1 MSRRAKGEGS
11 LYQDKSGS
19 WIYQYKED
27 GKRRTKRFQ
36 KKSDAKA
43 FMESQKMYSVP
54 LIRQGMYIRSESD
67 STTVEEWMNTWLE
80 LYAKPSIKLSTY
92 ISYEQ
97 YIRGHIIPQIGSR
110 TMNSLRPIDLQN
122 FFTDRATRGH
132 QMEEGKGLSPKTLTN
147 LRNMMHLAFEQAI
160 REGLIV
166 HNIVE
171 DIRLPKMEK
180 QEMRVLTRKEQE
192 RLIMAARLSPKPSA
206 FGVVFALF
214 TGVRLG
220 ELCALKWEN
229 VDMDQRT
236 VRIVATRSRLQNFD
250 DSIETSTS
258 VETRPSPKTESSR
271 RTIPLMEALYNDL
284 VRYKNDQMRIMRQFP
299 SYNEDGYVFCQENG
313 HPYEPRTYVDEF
325 KRCVKRADIPQAN
338 FHSLRHTFATR
349 ALEQGM
355 DVVVVAKLM
364 GHSDPSVTLK
374 KYAHALPEHQQ
385 ESMDKL
391 GSLYQSEPE
400 PYIADEG
407 PTMCMDF

>member
-1 MSRRAKGEGS
+1 
-11 LYQDKSGS
+11 
-19 WIYQYKED
+19 
-27 GKRRTKRFQ
+27 
-36 KKSDAKA
+36 
-43 FMESQKMYSVP
+43 
-54 LIRQGMYIRSESD
+54 
-67 STTVEEWMNTWLE
+67 
-80 LYAKPSIKLSTY
+80 
-92 ISYEQ
+92 
-97 YIRGHIIPQIGSR
+97 
-110 TMNSLRPIDLQN
+110 MNSLRPIDLQN

-271 RTIPLMEALYNDL
+271 RTIPLMEALYND
-284 VRYKNDQMRIMRQFP
+284 QI
-299 SYNEDGYVFCQENG
+299 G
-313 HPYEPRTYVDEF
+313 
-325 KRCVKRADIPQAN
+325 RA
-338 FHSLRHTFATR
+338 SCRER
-349 ALEQGM
+349 
-355 DVVVVAKLM
+355 V
-364 GHSDPSVTLK
+364 
-374 KYAHALPEHQQ
+374 
-385 ESMDKL
+385 
-391 GSLYQSEPE
+391 
-400 PYIADEG
+400 
-407 PTMCMDF
+407 